1 MADSS
6 GLPPA
11 VPRQQDDF
19 YRSFLTGYG
28 ALFFAPTPVAGA
40 LFLLATFAASALAG
54 TAVMLGLMAA
64 TATAHLLK
72 RERAEIEHGLY
83 GFNGAL
89 MAFAALSLDADT
101 DLLLLL
107 ILPAA
112 ALTARITAWMLDS
125 RWCRQWQ
132 LPTLSLPSIV
142 VGLVLAQAL
151 QSWVG
156 AETYNGAMLPAFLQT
171 GDWGNPVFY
180 QSSMFDAVADLRPQ
194 LPVLVLFVLGFGLYS
209 ASFLLYLALG
219 IAVGACIGFLGLGW
233 LGAFQFQF
241 VFVTALPTYLAI
253 SAVFCV
259 RSLAA
264 HLWAA
269 LAVLVSLPVW
279 FYIGLS
285 LTDLSLPVLTLPF
298 WLTTTIFLALLHRLQ
313 RGAEPTAK
321 WIPQLVPLHRVG
333 SAAEA
338 IRWQKGRRFGWNYWQ
353 DMERLSDRDWRDF
366 SDEERMERGRS
377 LVRNSKRI
385 VLLTGAGISTE
396 SEIPDYRSGAIAWKQ
411 YDTSHFRWK
420 QFLAS
425 EQSRQKYWEM
435 SQDFY
440 LTLRTAEPNPG
451 HRAIGELH
459 RRGKLQ
465 AVVTQNVD
473 RLHQAGGV
481 PNASVI
487 EIHGNEHS
495 VHCLNCG
502 QEYSRDEIYR
512 WIVDGVQVPYCTLCQ
527 GILKPDSVAFGQPMP
542 EQSSTQ
548 SLQAIQN
555 CDLLVVAGTS
565 LEVQPVS
572 TLPLLALRAG
582 KPLILVNLQPTD
594 YDAFA
599 TVVFRGTCGAI
610 LPELFAVQGG

>member
-1 MADSS
+1 
-6 GLPPA
+6 
-11 VPRQQDDF
+11 
-19 YRSFLTGYG
+19 
-28 ALFFAPTPVAGA
+28 
-40 LFLLATFAASALAG
+40 
-54 TAVMLGLMAA
+54 MLGLLAA

-72 RERAEIEHGLY
+72 RDRAEIEHGLY

-89 MAFAALSLDADT
+89 VAFAALSVHAGTELI
-101 DLLLLL
+101 LLL

-112 ALTARITAWMLDS
+112 AATTRMTASMLDS

-142 VGLVLAQAL
+142 IGLLMVYGL
-151 QSWVG
+151 QRWAD
-156 AETYNGAMLPAFLQT
+156 AEIYNGAMLPSYLQA
-171 GDWGNPVFY
+171 GDWGNPAFY

-194 LPVLVLFVLGFGLYS
+194 LPVFGLFVLGFALYS
-209 ASFLLYLALG
+209 LRFLFNLILG
-219 IAVGACIGFLGLGW
+219 LILGAIVGYIGLGW
-233 LGAFQFQF
+233 LGMFQFQF
-241 VFVTALPTYLAI
+241 VVVSAVPTFLAL
-253 SAVFCV
+253 SSVFCV
-259 RSLAA
+259 RGLASY
-264 HLWAA
+264 LWAA
-269 LAVLVSLPVW
+269 VAVV
-279 FYIGLS
+279 
-285 LTDLSLPVLTLPF
+285 LSLPIWLYTGLLMTDQQLPLLTLPF
-298 WLTTTIFLALLHRLQ
+298 WLTTTAFLLILRRLQ
-313 RGAEPTAK
+313 HGAEPTSK
-321 WIPQLVPLHRVG
+321 WFPQLVPLHRVG
-333 SAAEA
+333 SAADAENWH
-338 IRWQKGRRFGWNYWQ
+338 RGRRFGWKYWQ
-353 DMERLSDRDWRDF
+353 DLERLNDRDWRDF

-377 LVRNSKRI
+377 LVRRSNRI

-425 EQSRQKYWEM
+425 EHSRQKYWEM

-440 LTLRTAEPNPG
+440 LTLRTAEPNSG
-451 HRAIGELH
+451 HRAIAELN
-459 RRGKLQ
+459 RRGKLA

-473 RLHQAGGV
+473 RLHQAAGL
-481 PNASVI
+481 PNESVI
-487 EIHGNEHS
+487 EIHGNEHA

-542 EQSSTQ
+542 EQPSAHA
-548 SLQAIQN
+548 LHAIQH
-555 CDLLVVAGTS
+555 CDLLIVAGTS

-610 LPELFAVQGG
+610 LPELFAVQRGQLGELNS

>member
-1 MADSS
+1 MAESS
-6 GLPPA
+6 P
-11 VPRQQDDF
+11 VPRQQEDF

-28 ALFFAPTPVAGA
+28 ALFFAPSAVSGA
-40 LFLLATFAASALAG
+40 LFLLGTFAASSLAG
-54 TAVMLGLMAA
+54 TAVMLGLLAA
-64 TATAHLLK
+64 TTTAHLLK
-72 RERAEIEHGLY
+72 RDRAEIEHGLY

-89 MAFAALSLDADT
+89 VAFAALSVEAST

-107 ILPAA
+107 ILAAA
-112 ALTARITAWMLDS
+112 ALTTRLTAWMLDS
-125 RWCRQWQ
+125 RWCQQWQ
-132 LPTLSLPSIV
+132 LPTLSLPSIL
-142 VGLVLAQAL
+142 VGLLLVLGLQYWADAQ
-151 QSWVG
+151 
-156 AETYNGAMLPAFLQT
+156 TYNAAMLPAFLQA
-171 GDWGNPVFY
+171 GDWGNAAFY
-180 QSSMFDAVADLRPQ
+180 QSSMYDAVADLRPQ
-194 LPVLVLFVLGFGLYS
+194 LPVFTLFVLGFGLYS
-209 ASFLLYLALG
+209 LRFLLHLV
-219 IAVGACIGFLGLGW
+219 VGLVFAAAIGYAGLGW

-241 VFVTALPTYLAI
+241 VVVCALPTYLAL

-259 RSLAA
+259 RSWATQGWALAA
-264 HLWAA
+264 AA
-269 LAVLVSLPVW
+269 LSLPVW
-279 FYIGLS
+279 FYVGLFM
-285 LTDLSLPVLTLPF
+285 TDFDLPLLTLPF
-298 WLTTTIFLALLHRLQ
+298 WLTTTSVLAALHVLQ

-321 WIPQLVPLHRVG
+321 WLPQLVPLHRVG
-333 SAAEA
+333 STAEA
-338 IRWQKGRRFGWNYWQ
+338 ERWQKGRRFGWKYWQ
-353 DMERLSDRDWRDF
+353 DIERLNDRDWRDF
-366 SDEERMERGRS
+366 SNEERMERGRS
-377 LVRNSKRI
+377 LVRRSNRI

-425 EQSRQKYWEM
+425 EQSRQKYWQM

-440 LTLRTAEPNPG
+440 LTLRTAEPNAG
-451 HRAIGELH
+451 HRAIAELQ
-459 RRGKLQ
+459 RRQKLH
-465 AVVTQNVD
+465 AVITQNVD
-473 RLHQAGGV
+473 RLHQAAGL
-481 PNASVI
+481 PPASVI

-527 GILKPDSVAFGQPMP
+527 GILKPDSVAFDQPMP
-542 EQSSTQ
+542 ELPSAQA
-548 SLQAIQN
+548 LQAIQS

-610 LPELFAVQGG
+610 LPELFAVQGN